1 MVISIKML
9 EAGADPAGYYLSRQA
24 GCAADYYLGAEP
36 AGRWLGAGAAAAGL
50 TGLFD
55 PAAAQQL
62 RHLLAGASPGGEPL
76 VPQVLRA
83 DPRGR
88 LAVAP
93 LVEAVRARAADRH
106 VPVEALFAESRD
118 GAAFAALAARADR
131 PYRGRAATIGP
142 ARAGR
147 IAAAADLDAREIY
160 RGEDGTDHHAQA
172 MKHAG
177 RRVDRRRPGLDVT
190 VSAPKSVSVLFA
202 LADPDISAQVR
213 AAHQAAVS
221 EVVDYLESV
230 AGHGLRGHQG
240 DGQRAARIGTDGWIV
255 AAFEHRTSRAGD
267 PQLHTHLVVP
277 NVLRGADGKW
287 SAVDSKAVFRHAL
300 TASYLFHAVLRGQLT
315 ERLGVGWTT
324 PVKGIAEVDGM
335 PADLMDTFST
345 RRRQIIRAMGI
356 AGHNGPAAAQAACLA
371 TRPDKAPEE
380 PEQTLRQRWAAKS
393 RAAGHRPARV
403 VAAVLG
409 RSRVLAAPRVDQLA
423 AHLLGPAGLTA
434 RATGFDRRDL
444 LQALCE
450 SLPPGL
456 PVDRA
461 QIETAADRVLRH
473 RDTVRLATRT
483 EDGGRWT
490 TTELLAIEHAALHLA
505 QDLRARPALD
515 AGSGYVVDG
524 AAASVNSSAAR
535 PGGTTSAGLST
546 ALSAEQQDMVRALAA
561 TSGLAVVVGPAGAGK
576 TAALAAAA
584 GVWAEQGRPVSGAAV
599 AAVTARRLEHATGI
613 PATSLTRLL
622 GAARRTDP
630 ATGRPAGLPRGGV
643 LVVDEASMVDTRT
656 LAALLAETRNAG
668 GTLVLVGDP
677 AQLPEIGAGGLFA
690 ALARHPDTI
699 TLTDNRRQ
707 TEAWERRALAD
718 LRAGDPDAAVAA
730 YAAHDRVHTAPG
742 DQLPD
747 RVVEDYLGLL
757 GHTGSRPVDS
767 SAVGERVV
775 MVAIRRCDVTELN
788 EITRDRLLEA
798 GRLGPDAV
806 TAGRGA
812 RAREYR
818 AGDEVLVTANDYRLG
833 LLNGSRGS
841 VTAVDPRRH
850 TLTLATDEH
859 QQVTVPAE
867 WADRHLDHGYAMTC
881 HKAQG
886 ATVEVALLYGT
897 GALSREAGYVA
908 LSRGRTAN
916 HLYVADGT
924 GEDTG
929 VPRGDGHLD
938 RLAAQ
943 LAVRRAQ
950 TLASRQLPRNAP
962 GRWHPSSIHTPE
974 HHRVEGISR

>member
-1 MVISIKML
+1 
-9 EAGADPAGYYLSRQA
+9 
-24 GCAADYYLGAEP
+24 
-36 AGRWLGAGAAAAGL
+36 
-50 TGLFD
+50 
-55 PAAAQQL
+55 
-62 RHLLAGASPGGEPL
+62 
-76 VPQVLRA
+76 
-83 DPRGR
+83 
-88 LAVAP
+88 
-93 LVEAVRARAADRH
+93 
-106 VPVEALFAESRD
+106 
-118 GAAFAALAARADR
+118 
-131 PYRGRAATIGP
+131 
-142 ARAGR
+142 
-147 IAAAADLDAREIY
+147 
-160 RGEDGTDHHAQA
+160 
-172 MKHAG
+172 
-177 RRVDRRRPGLDVT
+177 
-190 VSAPKSVSVLFA
+190 
-202 LADPDISAQVR
+202 
-213 AAHQAAVS
+213 
-221 EVVDYLESV
+221 
-230 AGHGLRGHQG
+230 
-240 DGQRAARIGTDGWIV
+240 
-255 AAFEHRTSRAGD
+255 
-267 PQLHTHLVVP
+267 
-277 NVLRGADGKW
+277 
-287 SAVDSKAVFRHAL
+287 
-300 TASYLFHAVLRGQLT
+300 
-315 ERLGVGWTT
+315 
-324 PVKGIAEVDGM
+324 
-335 PADLMDTFST
+335 
-345 RRRQIIRAMGI
+345 
-356 AGHNGPAAAQAACLA
+356 
-371 TRPDKAPEE
+371 
-380 PEQTLRQRWAAKS
+380 
-393 RAAGHRPARV
+393 
-403 VAAVLG
+403 
-409 RSRVLAAPRVDQLA
+409 
-423 AHLLGPAGLTA
+423 
-434 RATGFDRRDL
+434 
-444 LQALCE
+444 
-450 SLPPGL
+450 
-456 PVDRA
+456 
-461 QIETAADRVLRH
+461 
-473 RDTVRLATRT
+473 
-483 EDGGRWT
+483 
-490 TTELLAIEHAALHLA
+490 
-505 QDLRARPALD
+505 
-515 AGSGYVVDG
+515 
-524 AAASVNSSAAR
+524 
-535 PGGTTSAGLST
+535 
-546 ALSAEQQDMVRALAA
+546 
-561 TSGLAVVVGPAGAGK
+561 
-576 TAALAAAA
+576 
-584 GVWAEQGRPVSGAAV
+584 
-599 AAVTARRLEHATGI
+599 
-613 PATSLTRLL
+613 
-622 GAARRTDP
+622 
-630 ATGRPAGLPRGGV
+630 
-643 LVVDEASMVDTRT
+643 MVDTRT